1 VLTVAVDATPLLGER
16 TGIGVAVAGIVQGLA
31 ARDDLNL
38 VAYGLTSRGWTRLGS
53 SLPSGVRLSRA
64 PMPAS
69 ALLQAWSRSDH
80 PPVEW
85 WTGRVHVVHGTNFVV
100 PPSRRAAPL
109 VSVWDLTA
117 VHHPEWCRPTARRY
131 PDLVRRAVRRGAWVH
146 TGAQSVAAEI
156 VEHFQ
161 VDPERVRVIPP
172 GVDPVLAG
180 DLGPAGDLGLAGDLG
195 PAGDPGPAG
204 DRLQRPSPHP
214 PYVLGLGRTEPRKD
228 FPGLVTAFDLLAA
241 EHPDLELRLAGPQ
254 GWGEAA
260 LEAATATAAH
270 RDRIVRMGW
279 VEDRRTLLAGA
290 SVFAYSSR
298 YEGFGLPPLEA
309 MALGVP
315 VVATATGALPEVL
328 GDAALLVPA
337 GDPAALAGAIGAV
350 LDDAGLAGRLAAA
363 GRARVTTFSWPAT
376 IDALVETYRDMLAGT
391 RTASRR

>member
-1 VLTVAVDATPLLGER
+1 MLTVAVDATPLLGER

-38 VAYGLTSRGWTRLGS
+38 VAYGLTSRGWTRLGTA
-53 SLPSGVRLSRA
+53 LPSGVRSSRA

-172 GVDPVLAG
+172 GVDP
-180 DLGPAGDLGLAGDLG
+180 GPAGDPVL
-195 PAGDPGPAG
+195 AGDPGPAG
-204 DRLQRPSPHP
+204 ERLEPPSAHP

-241 EHPDLELRLAGPQ
+241 EHPDLQLRLAGPQ

-260 LEAATATAAH
+260 LEAAIAAAAH

-279 VEDRRTLLAGA
+279 VDDRRSLLAGA

-350 LDDAGLAGRLAAA
+350 LDDAGLAERLAAA
-363 GRARVTTFSWPAT
+363 GRARVTAFSWPAA

-391 RTASRR
+391 RTASRQ